1 MSSEGEGHNKIE
13 GILHEKLQQH
23 ISKMKHLEN
32 GNLYNMVINMV
43 EEPLIRLVLRETGGN
58 QVKAAAIL
66 GINRNTLR
74 KKIIDRKIS
83 IENIG
88 ETTL

>member
-1 MSSEGEGHNKIE
+1 MRSEGEGHNE
-13 GILHEKLQQH
+13 LEDILQEKLQQH
-23 ISKMKHLEN
+23 ISNIRHLEN

-43 EEPLIRLVLRETGGN
+43 EEPLIRLVLQETGGN

-74 KKIIDRKIS
+74 KKIVDRKI
-83 IENIG
+83 N
-88 ETTL
+88 T